1 MAERLVEL
9 TQWVQAQ
16 WSETQ
21 SVFAAPEKLE
31 VVSGDASFRRY
42 FRARAGQDSYIA
54 VDAPPDKENSHPF
67 VEIGKRWHGAG
78 VAVPQIIRADL
89 ELGFML
95 LEDFGDRLLLPTLQ
109 TDRSSKPYQPALE
122 TLLQLQQIA
131 DTELPL
137 YDDAVLKREM
147 GLFDEWF
154 LGRCLGLE
162 LSDWQATLAKL
173 YQQLA
178 ERAQAQ
184 LQVPVHRDYHSRN
197 LMLLEDGRL
206 GVIDYQDALL
216 GPITYDLVSLLRDS
230 YIEWPDSVVEEWVES
245 YRVALVGKGFAVP
258 DAAAFLK
265 DFYLMGMQ
273 RQLKV
278 VGIFCRLWL
287 RDGKAGYIKD
297 IPRTFGY
304 LQRAALRYPEFAQFS
319 RALAALE
326 PVLKLHP
333 LLGLHFEEQR

>member
-1 MAERLVEL
+1 MAERLAQL
-9 TQWVQAQ
+9 TSWVQAH
-16 WSETQ
+16 WSDTG
-21 SVFAAPEKLE
+21 SANAAPNELE

-42 FRARAGQDSYIA
+42 FRAHAGNDRFIA
-54 VDAPPDKENSHPF
+54 VDAPPDKENSTPF
-67 VEIGKRWHGAG
+67 VAIGQRWYKAG
-78 VAVPQIIRADL
+78 VRVPKIIRADL

-95 LEDFGDRLLLPTLQ
+95 LEDFGDALLLPKLEVSTLAN
-109 TDRSSKPYQPALE
+109 PYAEALH
-122 TLLQLQQIA
+122 TLIGLQQVDDQQLQPYS
-131 DTELPL
+131 DE
-137 YDDAVLKREM
+137 VLKREM

-154 LGRCLGLE
+154 LGRCLGLDVD
-162 LSDWQATLAKL
+162 DWSALLQPL
-173 YQQLA
+173 YQHLS

-197 LMLLEDGRL
+197 LMPLASGEL

-230 YIEWPDSVVEEWVES
+230 YIEWPDTQVEEWVEE
-245 YRVALVGKGFAVP
+245 YRQQLEVAGIAVP
-258 DAAAFLK
+258 HSSVFIK

-287 RDGKAGYIKD
+287 RDGKPGYLKD

-304 LQRAALRYPEFAQFS
+304 LRRATARYPEFAQF
-319 RALAALE
+319 RTALDTLL
-326 PVLKLHP
+326 PVLAIHP
-333 LLGLHFEEQR
+333 LLGPYFEGKL